1 MPWGWGQRPGGQQ
14 LSLPQSPHPPSHS
27 PTLGGQPLNCPGG
40 GGLTAQWSPGDLCCP
55 QTTAEGQGHP
65 ASGGRH
71 APVRPCTSLPICPD
85 FTETWH
91 QEGVRGADG
100 FPHQPSSACRV
111 LQTPYSGDG
120 ARRECGSGLSVDE
133 GTQMQKMVPQSRAHW
148 CCTTHCRNS
157 DGTHSPGQ
165 NANVGL
171 FNHHPVFLDGDQP
184 QATTWSESRVLG
196 SVAQAEPHVEGE
208 RPWQGVGGAR
218 PGVRAWALEPP
229 GTHRLS
235 TGPGHSRDPFGTRSA
250 LKDTSN
256 CSWAREGCPSHTV
269 SVPGGPRP
277 SAHHLPTRVQ
287 GWGSWGGQSQLPANW
302 DPS

>member
-111 LQTPYSGDG
+111 LQTPHSGDG

-196 SVAQAEPHVEGE
+196 SVARLSPRWKENDPGRGWGE
-208 RPWQGVGGAR
+208 RGLGSAHGPWSPRELTGSPLGPAT
-218 PGVRAWALEPP
+218 P
-229 GTHRLS
+229 GTPL
-235 TGPGHSRDPFGTRSA
+235 GPG
-250 LKDTSN
+250 
-256 CSWAREGCPSHTV
+256 
-269 SVPGGPRP
+269 
-277 SAHHLPTRVQ
+277 LP
-287 GWGSWGGQSQLPANW
+287 
-302 DPS
+302 